1 MTDVLNDLQYQLE
14 RAIVIRAMPET
25 VFRFFTDNARWASWW
40 GAGSTIDPRP
50 GGRVFIRYPNG
61 VEGSGEIVSIHAP
74 EEIVFTY
81 GYASGKPIP
90 PGSSRISIHLEPH
103 AAGTRLHLRHEFAE
117 AAARD
122 EHVQGWR
129 FQLSQFSN
137 AVTSEANARASE
149 IIDAWYTAWAITD
162 EQMRAEAFARISTPG
177 ILFRDRFSLLEGT
190 EDLVAHTGAA
200 LRFMPG
206 IRLERT
212 GDVRHCQGTALA
224 DWIAAGKDGVAR
236 MTGTSVF
243 EFAPDGRIASATG
256 FTNPAPAA

>member
-1 MTDVLNDLQYQLE
+1 MPGVLNDLQYQLE
-14 RAIVIRAMPET
+14 RAVVIRATPET
-25 VFRFFTDNARWASWW
+25 VFRFFTDSARWASWW

-50 GGRVFIRYPNG
+50 GGRVYIRYPNG

-103 AAGTRLHLRHEFAE
+103 AAGTRLHLRHEFAD
-117 AAARD
+117 AAVRD

-137 AVTSEANARASE
+137 AVTNEANAQVSE
-149 IIDAWYTAWAITD
+149 MIDAWYEAWAITN
-162 EQMRAEAFARISTPG
+162 EQGRAEAFARIATPG
-177 ILFRDRFSLLEGT
+177 VLFRDRFSLLEGT
-190 EDLVAHTGAA
+190 GDLVAHTGAA

-206 IRLERT
+206 IRLERK
-212 GDVRHCQGTALA
+212 GEVRHCQGMALC
-224 DWIAAGKDGVAR
+224 DWAALGSDGGPR

-243 EFAPDGRIASATG
+243 EFAADGRIESATG
-256 FTNPAPAA
+256 FTNPTPVA